1 MPQLEPGSVQQTE
14 AIHKA
19 LEIVIDPELGRSIVD
34 IGLIYAIRS
43 DIDGNVVVT
52 MTTTTP
58 GCPATSF
65 LVEAVRNC
73 VADIE
78 GIGTVEVNLTY
89 DPPWT
94 PERMAS

>member
-1 MPQLEPGSVQQTE
+1 MPQLEPGSGRQAE

-34 IGLIYAIRS
+34 IGLVYAIRS

-65 LVEAVRNC
+65 LVDAVRNC

-78 GIGTVEVNLTY
+78 GVGTVEVNLTY
-89 DPPWT
+89 EPPWT
-94 PERMAS
+94 PERMVN